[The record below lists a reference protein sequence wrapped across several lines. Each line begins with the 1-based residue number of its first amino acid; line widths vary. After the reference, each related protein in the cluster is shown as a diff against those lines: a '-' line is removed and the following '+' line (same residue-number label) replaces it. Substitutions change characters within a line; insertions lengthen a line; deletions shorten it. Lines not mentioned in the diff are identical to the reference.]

1 MGKYYFTKE
10 QIELLKFNPYVLSVS
25 EKAITYTD
33 EFKEIFLK
41 EYKASLSPVLIFE
54 KYGLPISIL
63 GQKRISNCALRW
75 RAQELRVNGI
85 KDTRKENSGRPITR
99 ELTAEEQIKRL
110 KDQNEYLK
118 QQVEFLSQM
127 KRLERE
133 VKWKQESQHK
143 KNTK

>member
-1 MGKYYFTKE
+1 MGKNYFTIE
-10 QIELLKFNPYVLSVS
+10 QIEVLKSNPYVKNVS
-25 EKAITYTD
+25 EKGITYTD

-41 EYKASLSPVLIFE
+41 EYKTNPFPAYIFE

-63 GQKRISNCALRW
+63 GQQRISNCSNRW
-75 RAQELRVNGI
+75 RTQESRVEGI
-85 KDTRKENSGRPITR
+85 KDTRRDNSGRPITR
-99 ELTAEEQIKRL
+99 DLSAEEQIKRL

-118 QQVEFLSQM
+118 QQVEFLSQI

-133 VKWKQESQHK
+133 VKWKESQHK

>member
-1 MGKYYFTKE
+1 MGINYFTIE
-10 QIELLKFNPYVLSVS
+10 QIEILKTNPYVKIVS
-25 EKAITYTD
+25 EKAITYSD
-33 EFKEIFLK
+33 EFKEIFLR
-41 EYKASLSPVLIFE
+41 EYKANPSPTMIFE

-63 GQKRISNCALRW
+63 GQKRITNCSSRW
-75 RAQELRVNGI
+75 RAQELRVDGI

-99 ELTAEEQIKRL
+99 DLTVEEQIKRL

-133 VKWKQESQHK
+133 VKWQESQHK